1 MKIANIIKN
10 LMLASSMTTL
20 YAIWSKE
27 GLHEVTGLH
36 AGLILVLVGILI
48 FHLLCVIDREITRI
62 QKERKKKS
70 KCKRTHSVKNK

>member
-1 MKIANIIKN
+1 MKVANIIKN
-10 LMLASSMTTL
+10 IALTLTVTML

-27 GLHEVTGLH
+27 GLHEVSTLH
-36 AGLILVLVGILI
+36 MWAILILVGVVF
-48 FHLLCVIDREITRI
+48 FHLLCVIDREIIRI